1 MSRIPD
7 SYTLFVSDLF
17 LYHGGV
23 SDYTDNLAQQLYK
36 KKRLSTVV
44 TPFPSNIRRDYSIE
58 LFDINP
64 GRKSNYFDR
73 WIISRKIVTLFFYA
87 RLYIEAYKGLKKLKL
102 QKKNEC
108 LIFTEYYTFQ
118 FDIIIF
124 CARFLKIKY
133 AIVFHGL
140 DLICEKN
147 QSFTHFSKNF
157 SNAEFIIYN
166 SEATRLLAF
175 ELLKATHEHTMI
187 LYPGIDIAALEK
199 YINFE
204 NKSSVISKMQGEII
218 MATVSRLVKRKGI
231 DLAIRMVCELGK
243 TSLPIR
249 YYIAGSGEEKKEL
262 EALVKHLNAEQFIFF
277 LGDISNEEKYSL
289 LKTSD
294 FFLFP
299 NHSAGN
305 NDFEGFGISCIE
317 ASFFG
322 NVIIGG
328 NHGGVKEAV
337 INGITG
343 FLFDFDD
350 PLSIESALTAIK
362 KCIESPELC
371 GKIKSQGM
379 EYVRAKYDWNQLIH
393 HFIQSEQSFFAA

>member
-1 MSRIPD
+1 LARIPD

-23 SDYTDNLAQQLYK
+23 SDYTDNFAQQLYK
-36 KKRLSTVV
+36 KKRLKTVI
-44 TPFPSNIRRDYSIE
+44 TPFPSNIKRDYSIE
-58 LFDINP
+58 QFDIYP
-64 GRKSNYFDR
+64 ERKSNYFDR
-73 WIISRKIVTLFFYA
+73 WVITRKLVTLFFYA
-87 RLYIEAYKGLKKLKL
+87 RLYIEAYKGLKKLKR
-102 QKKNEC
+102 QKKDDC

-133 AIVFHGL
+133 AIIFHGL

-147 QSFTHFSKNF
+147 QQFTHFSKNF
-157 SNAEFIIYN
+157 SDASFIIYN

-175 ELLKATHEHTMI
+175 ELIQAKHEHTMI
-187 LYPGIDIAALEK
+187 LYPGIDLAALHNYTITED
-199 YINFE
+199 NFLVSP
-204 NKSSVISKMQGEII
+204 KKQGEII
-218 MATVSRLVKRKGI
+218 FATVSRLVNRKGI
-231 DLAIRMVCELGK
+231 DLGIRMVCELK
-243 TSLPIR
+243 KANIPVR
-249 YYIAGSGEEKKEL
+249 YYIAGTGREKKEL
-262 EALVKHLNAEQFIFF
+262 ETLVKQSNAEQFIFF
-277 LGDISNEEKYSL
+277 LGDISNEKKYAL

-328 NHGGVKEAV
+328 SHGGVKEAV
-337 INGITG
+337 LDRETG

-350 PLSIESALTAIK
+350 PASVNQAVNVIKTSIEN
-362 KCIESPELC
+362 PELRE
-371 GKIKSQGM
+371 KIKRQGI
-379 EYVRAKYDWNQLIH
+379 EYVRSNYDWNQLINN
-393 HFIQSEQSFFAA
+393 FIQQEQIFFAA